1 MPPKPIAGQ
10 DPDVRT
16 HSLTMPSRP
25 LYLQSTHLDL
35 VAMTLVHLE
44 AEASGIKDLALLLGV
59 SPPKD
64 WPPGHYSSETMR
76 FFHERLAAEGADSVG
91 WYGWYAIRR
100 RTALQAAALV
110 GVASFIGPPDESGTV
125 ELGFSVLPSLRGQG
139 HATEMADALVDYAL
153 AQPSVE
159 LVIAHASITNR
170 PAISVLLHSG
180 FQAVAPG
187 QRPGTARFERSAQ
200 AILADSEAE
209 DAAESSIEDD
219 EE

>member
-10 DPDVRT
+10 DPDARIY
-16 HSLTMPSRP
+16 SLPMPSRP

-64 WPPGHYSSETMR
+64 WPPGHYNGETMR

-159 LVIAHASITNR
+159 LVIAHANITNR

-187 QRPGTARFERSAQ
+187 QRPGTARFERGAKVV
-200 AILADSEAE
+200 LADSGVE
-209 DAAESSIEDD
+209 DPAESSVADD

>member
-1 MPPKPIAGQ
+1 MYASPVIDWDQSQRTLPP
-10 DPDVRT
+10 
-16 HSLTMPSRP
+16 SMPSRP

-64 WPPGHYSSETMR
+64 WPPGHYDQKAMQFYR
-76 FFHERLAAEGADSVG
+76 ERLAAEGPGSVG

-100 RTALQAAALV
+100 RTALQTAALV
-110 GVASFIGPPDESGTV
+110 GVAGFVGPPDATGTV
-125 ELGFSVLPSLRGQG
+125 ELGFSVLPSLRGHG
-139 HATEMADALVDYAL
+139 HATEMAAALVDYAL
-153 AQPSVE
+153 SQPSVE
-159 LVIAHASITNR
+159 RVIAHANITNR
-170 PAISVLLHSG
+170 PAISVLLQSG

-200 AILADSEAE
+200 ASLPEGEDEDLEEAASEDE
-209 DAAESSIEDD
+209 DE
-219 EE
+219 

>member
-1 MPPKPIAGQ
+1 MLPKPIAGQ

-16 HSLTMPSRP
+16 YSLPMPSRP

-64 WPPGHYSSETMR
+64 WPPGHYNGETMR
-76 FFHERLAAEGADSVG
+76 FFHDRLAAEGADSVG

-100 RTALQAAALV
+100 RTALQSAALV
-110 GVASFIGPPDESGTV
+110 GVASFVGPPDDSGTV

-159 LVIAHASITNR
+159 LVIAHANITNR

-187 QRPGTARFERSAQ
+187 QRPGTARFERGAK
-200 AILADSEAE
+200 AVLADSETE
-209 DAAESSIEDD
+209 DPAGSSVEDD